1 MLSFGCCLILFTSIS
16 QVVGFCTSQVKIV
29 SEMTYNVLSRTLN
42 PTLTVSPSNN
52 AVNLTVHKCFE
63 IANQYGVTA
72 GVM

>member
-1 MLSFGCCLILFTSIS
+1 
-16 QVVGFCTSQVKIV
+16 VKIV